1 MVDFYDFRNT
11 HPDIRSLI
19 HAVSLLGNN
28 LVCVEVG
35 GLRAESSCTLLQCCE
50 NIKTL
55 HLIDLW
61 CPYTDT
67 LGTNEDQ
74 EYYHVDKKQIEFIEF
89 TARHNIKYS
98 GFEHKTHVHKM
109 SSIEAA
115 KLFGDSSI
123 DFIFL
128 DSFLT
133 RKDVVDDLNAWYSKI
148 KPGGIFAGHDA
159 NSKSVKQELTAFI
172 NKNNVKSNI
181 CVYDNTWSLKK

>member
-1 MVDFYDFRNT
+1 MADFYDFRNT
-11 HPDIRSLI
+11 YPDIRSLI
-19 HAVSLLGNN
+19 HAVSLLGDN

-35 GLRAESSCTLLQCCE
+35 ILRAESSCTLLKCCE

-67 LGTNEDQ
+67 LGTIEDR
-74 EYYHVDKKQIEFIEF
+74 EYYSVDKKQIEFIEF

-98 GFEHKTHVHKM
+98 GLEHKTHIHKM
-109 SSIEAA
+109 SSIEGA
-115 KLFGDSSI
+115 KLFDDSSI

-128 DSFLT
+128 DSYITKANVIENL
-133 RKDVVDDLNAWYSKI
+133 DVWYPKI
-148 KPGGIFAGHDA
+148 KTGGIFAGHDSDSLSVREEL
-159 NSKSVKQELTAFI
+159 NSFI
-172 NKNNVKSNI
+172 KAKKIQPHV